1 METTKQHVKEIE
13 MNDYLSKPI
22 KKETLYEAVKRLV

>member
-1 METTKQHVKEIE
+1 METTKDLVKEIG

-22 KKETLYEAVKRLV
+22 KKETLYDAVKKLV